1 MYDFEFYADTDQKMM
16 HVLKHVT
23 RTNFMGMK
31 ILVNYLLLQ
40 LYRLY
45 EYIADRIKTEEQS
58 QSEMMIRF
66 KRLERNGHI

>member
-16 HVLKHVT
+16 HALKHIA